1 MIAQLTDSV
10 RRWLQPARTV
20 APNSAASSSAPT
32 PLLPPAGSALPLV
45 RPSLSQLAQMAESA
59 WPLLIRE
66 SAAARKYIE
75 LLGGLDWQHFPE
87 RSLGAKRRGPKPAP
101 DAPVVAAFLVK
112 LDKGFASMPDLWD
125 YLVEQPALTWALGF
139 RLVPS
144 NQYSHGFEVAAS
156 LPSHRHLSRLLRH
169 LPQAQMQF
177 LLTGTVHLLQAELP
191 PDVILG
197 ETSSLD
203 TKHIIAWVR
212 ENNPKEFIK
221 GGRFHKEKQPKG
233 DPDCKVGFKA
243 NGNQSTRAPGKD
255 ASSAAAQPAA
265 TPTARATDTSAPTVQ
280 ATPTT
285 EGLPASGV
293 LPKPKEGEY
302 YWGYASGVVAT
313 KVEGWCEVA
322 LAELTQTFD
331 HADETYFH
339 PLMAQT
345 EINLGYKPKYGALD
359 AAYDTWYVHEYF
371 TLAGGFAAVPWADRA
386 DHKKTFSPDRLPLCD
401 AGLAMPLKGKV
412 QKKSYCLVPHE
423 IGRYACPLLFPEK
436 TGGVCPI
443 DHKNWQRSGN
453 DQGCITTLP
462 TSIGAFAR
470 HTLDRESAEF
480 ERLYDQRSVVERINA
495 QAVALGI
502 ERPHLRNQRSITNQ
516 NTLIY
521 VLINLRALQRVK
533 EKKADRQR
541 NC

>member
-1 MIAQLTDSV
+1 MIAQLVTSV
-10 RRWLQPARTV
+10 RRWVHPERTSFPTETLSSPAPASLLPVPAR
-20 APNSAASSSAPT
+20 
-32 PLLPPAGSALPLV
+32 PLV
-45 RPSLSQLAQMAESA
+45 RPSLTQLAQMEESA

-66 SAAARKYIE
+66 SVAARKYIE
-75 LLGGLDWQHFPE
+75 LLGSLDWQHFPE
-87 RSLGAKRRGPKPAP
+87 RSLGEKRRGPKPAP

-112 LDKGFASMPDLWD
+112 LDKGLESMPALWD

-139 RLVPS
+139 PLVS
-144 NQYSHGFEVAAS
+144 SDQYSYGFDVAAS
-156 LPSHRHLSRLLRH
+156 LPTHRHLSRLLRT
-169 LPQAQMQF
+169 LPNAQMQF

-191 PDVILG
+191 APDGHPTLG
-197 ETSSLD
+197 EAVSLD

-233 DPDCKVGFKA
+233 DKDCKVGFKA
-243 NGNQSTRAPGKD
+243 NGNQRTSVPDNSTAT
-255 ASSAAAQPAA
+255 QPAA
-265 TPTARATDTSAPTVQ
+265 TTAVSAASTPAVTSSAT
-280 ATPTT
+280 TPTT
-285 EGLPASGV
+285 KGLPASGN

-339 PLMAQT
+339 PLLAQT
-345 EINLGYKPKYGALD
+345 ETHLGYKPQYGALD
-359 AAYDTWYVHEYF
+359 GAYDTWYVHEYF

-386 DHKKTFSPDRLPLCD
+386 DHKKTFSPDRLPLCA
-401 AGLAMPLKGKV
+401 AGLAMPLKNKV
-412 QKKSYCLVPHE
+412 FKQSHCLVPHE
-423 IGRYACPLLFPEK
+423 IGRYVCPLLFPEK
-436 TGGVCPI
+436 TGQTCPI
-443 DHKNWQRSGN
+443 DHKNWQRTGN

-462 TSIGAFAR
+462 TSVGAFVR
-470 HTLDRESAEF
+470 HTLDRDSPEF
-480 ERLYDQRSVVERINA
+480 ERLYDQRTAVERINS

-502 ERPHLRNQRSITNQ
+502 ERPHLRNQGSITNQ

-521 VLINLRALQRVK
+521 VLINLRALKRVK
-533 EKKADRQR
+533 EKKAEMQQ